1 MNYFYDQ
8 VSVALCWAVVRRL
21 LVALPAGA
29 GAEDKIRSGCVCTE
43 WMGVWV
49 VVVIFLYSQS
59 QPCFTVIVHNMLES
73 EYGLFLRTFI
83 TKLFRKDSVF
93 SKR

>member
-29 GAEDKIRSGCVCTE
+29 GAVDKIRSGCVCTE
-43 WMGVWV
+43 WMGVCGGGD
-49 VVVIFLYSQS
+49 FLVQS
-59 QPCFTVIVHNMLES
+59 ES
-73 EYGLFLRTFI
+73 AVFYGHST
-83 TKLFRKDSVF
+83 
-93 SKR
+93 

>member
-1 MNYFYDQ
+1 
-8 VSVALCWAVVRRL
+8 
-21 LVALPAGA
+21 VALPAGA
-29 GAEDKIRSGCVCTE
+29 GAVDKIRSGYVCTE

-49 VVVIFLYSQS
+49 VVISLYSQS

-73 EYGLFLRTFI
+73 EYGLFLRNFM